1 MMPSQNNRPAPWAD
15 PTNLGEHNLP
25 PHAAFLE
32 KTALS
37 LDGVWSFRC
46 GLALPEGTPPFWAQD
61 AKDPQPGDGW
71 TTIRVPGC
79 WEPQGYGKPY
89 YFACGF
95 PAFVGTEA
103 GQIPSID
110 ESQVYVG
117 QYRRTFTAPQPPAGG
132 RAVLCFGGVKS
143 AFRCWVNGQYAGFGK
158 GSMLPVEFDVTGLL
172 RPGTN
177 TLAVEVRAFSDAV
190 YLEDQD
196 MWHLAGIYRDVTLR
210 LEPRCALLDAY
221 VIADSDG
228 SLRIDTESRGGD
240 AVRGVLRGGE
250 GEPILVEGTAAP
262 GTSLVMDC
270 PPEAL
275 RLWSAETPNLYTL
288 TLTLLENG
296 APADEKTLEVGFRRI
311 QIDGERLLCNGR
323 PIKLRGVNYHAFTP
337 TGGYHVPA
345 EVYEQDL
352 KTMKRHN
359 INAIRT
365 SHYPQDEVFY
375 TLCDRLGLY
384 VMDECNV
391 ESHGVRDKNVPG
403 DDPLWTGAVVDRM
416 RRMVVRDRNHP
427 CVVIWSLG
435 NESNSGENHHRMR
448 AAALALDATR
458 PIHYEGGADLQASDF
473 VCVGYSS
480 WQREEMFA
488 KGMDVPDRLGVV
500 AEEMDPS
507 LLMSVNTIA
516 YDTYKGHPIVATEYM
531 HSMGNSGCE
540 MEQHARVF
548 EHSDRWCGGFVWDY
562 KDKALAHPTLG
573 YGYGGDFGP
582 GDQPGTMC
590 CNGITNPAG
599 VPHQQMAAL
608 KAAFQ
613 PLEAEHLGGGR
624 LKLTNRNSFV
634 DLADYDFRWELTRD
648 GVRRAGGGDTL
659 SCPPRQTVE
668 WTAPLPAGWNAPV
681 PGKCCLSICF
691 ALRQDTPWAPA
702 GHRVA
707 AAQWTLT
714 DHPAAEN
721 PAPGCSWQRTDR
733 GWTARTADGCYTVD
747 AATGDLTVLAG
758 DDGKNRL
765 TSPLRPN
772 FWRVPTDADLGFL
785 GIVMGKD
792 QDLDAWGRLSLGL
805 DPLPAAVTEAGDTLT
820 AESTLPGGGTLV
832 RRYRATAD
840 GLALDFCFTGRDSM
854 PRRAGLQ
861 AGLPAAFDRMG
872 WLGLGPQDTYPGRTF
887 GAAFGRYEK
896 PVADQDEHMRPQEH
910 GLKLGCRALSLTD
923 GAGRGLTVGSRG
935 DFGAAAWP
943 YTLAELQK
951 ARHVAQLPQTATCTT
966 MLLDAVQN
974 GLGDA
979 FVKLTDAYKLQP
991 GTPYRMELLFTA
1003 R

>member
-1 MMPSQNNRPAPWAD
+1 MPNTETHRAPWAN
-15 PTNLGEHNLP
+15 PANIGEHVLP
-25 PHAAFLE
+25 PHAAFLDE
-32 KTALS
+32 NRLC
-37 LDGVWSFRC
+37 LNGDWLFRC
-46 GLALPEGTPPFWAQD
+46 AQALPEGNPPFWATD
-61 AKDPQPGDGW
+61 SGTGDDW
-71 TTIRVPGC
+71 STIRVPGC
-79 WEPQGYGKPY
+79 WEPQGFGRPY

-95 PAFVGTEA
+95 PSFIGTEE
-103 GQIPSID
+103 GRIPDID
-110 ESQVYVG
+110 ETQVYVG
-117 QYRRTFTAPQPPAGG
+117 QYRRTFSAPEVPAGG

-143 AFRCWVNGQYAGFGK
+143 AFRCWLNGVYVGFGK

-172 RPGTN
+172 RPGAN

-196 MWHLAGIYRDVTLR
+196 MWHMAGIYRDVTLR
-210 LEPRCALLDAY
+210 VEPPCALLDAQ
-221 VIADSDG
+221 VIANCDG
-228 SLRIDTESRGGD
+228 SLRITAETRGGD
-240 AVRGVLRGGE
+240 AVRARLWDGKTLLAE
-250 GEPILVEGTAAP
+250 ETAAP
-262 GTSLVMDC
+262 GTALELTC
-270 PPEAL
+270 PPAHL

-288 TLTLLENG
+288 RLTLLDG
-296 APADEKTLEVGFRRI
+296 GMPADEKTLEVGFRRI
-311 QIDGERLLCNGR
+311 EIDGERLLCNGM

-337 TGGYHVPA
+337 TGGYYVPKA
-345 EVYEQDL
+345 VYERDL
-352 KTMKRHN
+352 TTMKQHN

-403 DDPLWTGAVVDRM
+403 DDPLWTAAVVDRM

-448 AAALALDATR
+448 AAALALDPTR

-480 WQREEMFA
+480 WQREQLFA
-488 KGMDVPDRLGVV
+488 EGRDVPDRLGVV
-500 AEEMDPS
+500 AGEMDPA
-507 LLMSVNTIA
+507 LLMSVNMIR
-516 YDTYKGHPIVATEYM
+516 YETYKNHPIVATEYM

-540 MEQHARVF
+540 MEKHADVF

-562 KDKALAHPTLG
+562 KDKALAHPALG

-590 CNGITNPAG
+590 CDGIANPDGA
-599 VPHQQMAAL
+599 PHQQMAAL

-613 PLEAEHLGGGR
+613 PLEAAHLGGGR
-624 LKLTNRNSFV
+624 LRLTNRNSFV
-634 DLADYDFRWELTRD
+634 DLADYDLTWALTRD
-648 GVRRAGGGDTL
+648 GVRVAGGAATL
-659 SCPPRQTVE
+659 ACPPRQTVE
-668 WTAPLPAGWNAPV
+668 WTAPLPAGWDV
-681 PGKCCLSICF
+681 PTSGKLCLDIAF
-691 ALRQDTPWAPA
+691 ALRQTTPWAPA
-702 GHRVA
+702 GHVVA
-707 AAQWTLT
+707 AAQWTLA
-714 DHPAAEN
+714 DAPKPAPAAAN
-721 PAPGCSWQRTDR
+721 SAWQRTER
-733 GWTARTADGCYTVD
+733 GWEAATANGRYVVD
-747 AATGDLTVLAG
+747 AATGDLAVLAG
-758 DDGKNRL
+758 PDGANRL
-765 TSPLRPN
+765 DSALRPN

-785 GIVMGKD
+785 GIVMRKD

-805 DPLPAAVTEAGDTLT
+805 DSLPADVTALGDTLT
-820 AESTLPGGGTLV
+820 AVSALPDGGTLT
-832 RRYRATAD
+832 RRYRATAA
-840 GLALDFCFTGRDSM
+840 GLVVDFCFVGGDSM

-861 AGLPAAFDRMG
+861 AELPAAFDRMA
-872 WLGLGPQDTYPGRTF
+872 WLGLGPQDTYAGRIF

-896 PVADQDEHMRPQEH
+896 PVAVQDEHMRPQEH
-910 GLKLGCRALSLTD
+910 GSKLGCRALTLT
-923 GAGRGLTVGSRG
+923 GAGGRGLAVQSAA

-943 YTLAELQK
+943 YTLAELHR
-951 ARHVAQLPQTATCTT
+951 ARHVAELPATAAHTT
-966 MLLDAVQN
+966 LLLDAAQN

-991 GTPYRMELLFTA
+991 GTPYRMQLVLTA

>member
-1 MMPSQNNRPAPWAD
+1 MPNTETHRAPWAD
-15 PTNLGEHNLP
+15 PTNIGEHVLP
-25 PHAAFLE
+25 PHAAFLGGD
-32 KTALS
+32 ALC
-37 LDGVWSFRC
+37 LNGTWAFRC
-46 GLALPEGTPPFWAQD
+46 GLALPAGDPPFWAAD
-61 AKDPQPGDGW
+61 GGAGEGW
-71 TTIRVPGC
+71 TAIQVPGC
-79 WEPQGYGKPY
+79 WEPQGFGKPY

-95 PAFVGTEA
+95 PAFVGTEE
-103 GQIPSID
+103 GHIPQVD

-117 QYRRTFTAPQPPAGG
+117 QYRRSFATPEIPAGS

-143 AFRCWVNGQYAGFGK
+143 AFRCWVNGAYAGFGK
-158 GSMLPVEFDVTGLL
+158 GSMLPVEFDVTDLL
-172 RPGTN
+172 HPGQN

-196 MWHLAGIYRDVTLR
+196 MWHMAGIYRDVTLR
-210 LEPRCALLDAY
+210 MEPPCALLDVYAK
-221 VIADSDG
+221 ADSDG
-228 SLRIDTESRGGD
+228 SLRIETETRGGD
-240 AVRGVLRGGE
+240 AVRARLRDGE
-250 GEPILVEGTAAP
+250 TLLAEGTAAP
-262 GTSLVMDC
+262 GQVLTLAC
-270 PPEAL
+270 PPEHL

-288 TLTLLENG
+288 TVTLLQDS

-311 QIDGERLLCNGR
+311 EIDGERLLCNGM
-323 PIKLRGVNYHAFTP
+323 PVKLRGVNYHAFTP

-345 EVYEQDL
+345 EVYERDL
-352 KTMKRHN
+352 TTMKRHN

-391 ESHGVRDKNVPG
+391 ESHGVREKNVPG
-403 DDPLWTGAVVDRM
+403 NDPLWTAAVVDRM

-427 CVVIWSLG
+427 CVIIWSLG
-435 NESNSGENHHRMR
+435 NESNSGENHHKMR
-448 AAALALDATR
+448 AAALALDRTR

-480 WQREEMFA
+480 WQREELFA
-488 KGMDVPDRLGVV
+488 NGQDVPDRLGVV
-500 AEEMDPS
+500 AGEMDPN
-507 LLMSVNTIA
+507 LLMSVNTIR
-516 YDTYKGHPIVATEYM
+516 YETYKNHPIVATEYM

-562 KDKALAHPTLG
+562 KDKALAHPALG

-590 CNGITNPAG
+590 CNGIANPDG

-634 DLADYDFRWELTRD
+634 DLADYDFTWELTRD
-648 GVRRAGGGDTL
+648 GVHITGGGTAL
-659 SCPPRQTVE
+659 ACPPRQTVE
-668 WTAPLPAGWNAPV
+668 WTAPLPADLDMQA
-681 PGKCCLSICF
+681 PGKFCLGISF
-691 ALRQDTPWAPA
+691 ALRTDTPWARA
-702 GHRVA
+702 GHVVA
-707 AAQWTLT
+707 AAQWTLA
-714 DHPAAEN
+714 DI
-721 PAPGCSWQRTDR
+721 PAPENAAVGAPWQHTAQ
-733 GWTARTADGCYTVD
+733 GWVAETADGCYTVD
-747 AATGDLTVLAG
+747 AATGDLVVLAG
-758 DDGKNRL
+758 PDGANRL
-765 TSPLRPN
+765 DSALRPN

-785 GIVMGKD
+785 GIVMRKD

-805 DPLPAAVTEAGDTLT
+805 DSLPADVTALGDTLT
-820 AESTLPGGGTLV
+820 AVSALPGGGVLT
-832 RRYRATAD
+832 RRYRPLAT
-840 GLALDFCFTGRDSM
+840 GLELDYCFAGGDSM
-854 PRRAGLQ
+854 PRRVGLQ
-861 AGLPAAFDRMG
+861 AELPAAFDRMA
-872 WLGLGPQDTYPGRTF
+872 WLGFGPQDTYAGRCF

-896 PVADQDEHMRPQEH
+896 PVAAQDEHMRPQEH
-910 GLKLGCRALSLTD
+910 GEKLSCRALALTD
-923 GAGRGLTVGSRG
+923 AAGHGLTAESGA

-943 YTLAELQK
+943 YTLAELHK
-951 ARHVAQLPQTATCTT
+951 ARHVAELPPTAANTT
-966 MLLDAVQN
+966 LLLDAAQN

-979 FVKLTDAYKLQP
+979 FVKLTDTYKLKP
-991 GTPYRMELLFTA
+991 GTPYRMRLVLAA